1 MRAIG
6 KSGKVVEWIDGATIH
21 RSGDPGEDGAA
32 SGFAWILYDLDLK
45 ILTELVPILLNGFLK
60 SSCKD
65 VKALKQSLGDLFLWG
80 DGFRDG
86 RLEKVVEESEDLEKA
101 LVSSLVGLGKLLVS
115 SESTCYHVYIF
126 KEADSTSK

>member
-1 MRAIG
+1 MRPFG

-21 RSGDPGEDGAA
+21 RSGDAREDGAA
-32 SGFAWILYDLDLK
+32 SGFAWTLYDLDLK
-45 ILTELVPILLNGFLK
+45 ILTELVPILLNGFLTT
-60 SSCKD
+60 SRKD

-86 RLEKVVEESEDLEKA
+86 RLEKVVEESEDLEET

-115 SESTCYHVYIF
+115 SESTCCHVYILG
-126 KEADSTSK
+126 KANPTSQ